1 MHEPRMKRL
10 WARVRLRMTQGV
22 GWRQAMICLGLWTA
36 SAVAG
41 TPPWP
46 ASAYSYFA
54 QGTRLETV
62 LAEFA
67 AGFNLSL
74 SIQPDVSGTVTG
86 RFTTATP
93 TEFLS
98 RMGGMYGFAWYTH
111 AGVLHVSKA
120 SDMVTR
126 SLPIPGGGLTQVRA
140 TLTELGVVDPR
151 FGWGELPD
159 HGILMVSGP
168 ASYVSLVEESLKQ
181 LSVGGGGGR
190 QVRVFRLQ
198 HASAIDRPITYR
210 DQTIVQRGLASVLR
224 LTLAAGGADSVVGE
238 RAPDAPGAIAA
249 SGMAAA
255 PLLGASGA
263 LTPSPSPPPSSER
276 AAPRPRTSGRSSGP
290 SIQADPRL
298 NAILVSDVPEMMPV
312 YERLIAQL
320 DVPSA
325 LIEIEAMIIDIN
337 TDRAREMGINWSL
350 TSSGFSASFNGST
363 LQIGTNGAG
372 SGTLPVDA
380 GTQLLAQI
388 RLLETRGDARIQSR
402 PSVLTTDN
410 VGAILDL
417 SETFYIRVQG
427 ERTATVSPVTA
438 GTTLKVTPRLMA
450 GANPSIQLTVDI
462 EDGQIQDRQID
473 SLPTVRR
480 STVSTQAVVRQSET
494 LMIAGYSSDQNIENE
509 QKVPVLGDLPVLGA
523 LFANKSRTV
532 QKRERLFLI
541 RPKLVA
547 AAPAV
552 VTPLPDP
559 AER

>member
-1 MHEPRMKRL
+1 MHRRCPLARRPVRAWLRHAASVISL
-10 WARVRLRMTQGV
+10 WVSVSMA
-22 GWRQAMICLGLWTA
+22 A
-36 SAVAG
+36 

-54 QGTRLETV
+54 EGTRLETV

-67 AGFNLSL
+67 SGFNLGL
-74 SIQPDVSGTVTG
+74 SIQPGVTGTVTG
-86 RFTTATP
+86 RFTAATP

-98 RMGGMYGFAWYTH
+98 RLGGVYGFVWYTH
-111 AGVLHVSKA
+111 AGVLHVSRS

-126 SLPIPGGGLTQVRA
+126 SLPIPGGGLGNVRA
-140 TLTELGVVDPR
+140 TLTEIGVVDPR

-159 HGILMVSGP
+159 HGVLMVSGP
-168 ASYVSLVEESLKQ
+168 SGYVSLVDETLKQ
-181 LSVGGGGGR
+181 LSTGGGAR

-198 HASAIDRPITYR
+198 HASAIDRPIVYR

-224 LTLAAGGADSVVGE
+224 TVLAGGAESVAGE
-238 RAPDAPGAIAA
+238 PATDRPGTPISALPTLGPQA
-249 SGMAAA
+249 
-255 PLLGASGA
+255 GASGA
-263 LTPSPSPPPSSER
+263 SSPER
-276 AAPRPRTSGRSSGP
+276 AAPERPAARGRTSGRASAP

-337 TDRAREMGINWSL
+337 TDRARELGINWNL
-350 TSSGFSASFNGST
+350 NAGGFSASFNGST
-363 LQIGTNGAG
+363 LQIANNSSG
-372 SGTLPVDA
+372 SGTLPGDA
-380 GTQLLAQI
+380 GNQLVAQI
-388 RLLETRGDARIQSR
+388 RMLESRGDARIQSR

-410 VGAILDL
+410 IGAILDL

-427 ERTATVSPVTA
+427 ERTASVSPVTA
-438 GTTLKVTPRLMA
+438 GTTLKVTPRLM
-450 GANPSIQLTVDI
+450 GGESPSIQLTVDI
-462 EDGQIQDRQID
+462 EDGQIQDRKID

-509 QKVPVLGDLPVLGA
+509 QKVPLLGDLPLVGA
-523 LFANKSRTV
+523 LFSTKSRTV
-532 QKRERLFLI
+532 QKRERIFLI

-547 AAPAV
+547 TAANLPPPI
-552 VTPLPDP
+552 PL
-559 AER
+559 ER

>member
-1 MHEPRMKRL
+1 MHEPWMKRL
-10 WARVRLRMTQGV
+10 WARVQRRMTRGL
-22 GWRQAMICLGLWTA
+22 GWRRAVICLGLWTV

-54 QGTRLETV
+54 QDTRLETV

-74 SIQPDVSGTVTG
+74 SIQPGVSGTVTG

-181 LSVGGGGGR
+181 LSAGGGGGR

-224 LTLAAGGADSVVGE
+224 LTLAAGGVDSVVGE
-238 RAPDAPGAIAA
+238 RVPDAPGAVAA
-249 SGMAAA
+249 SVMAAV

-263 LTPSPSPPPSSER
+263 LTPSPSPER

-290 SIQADPRL
+290 SIQADSRL

-372 SGTLPVDA
+372 SGTLPLDA

-410 VGAILDL
+410 IGAILDL

-509 QKVPVLGDLPVLGA
+509 QKVPVLGDLPVVGA
-523 LFANKSRTV
+523 LFASKSRTV

-547 AAPAV
+547 PASAAVA
-552 VTPLPDP
+552 PLADP
-559 AER
+559 TER

>member
-1 MHEPRMKRL
+1 MYEPWMKRL
-10 WARVRLRMTQGV
+10 WARVQRRMTRGL
-22 GWRQAMICLGLWTA
+22 GWRRAVICLGLWTV

-54 QGTRLETV
+54 QDTRLETV

-74 SIQPDVSGTVTG
+74 SIQPGVSGTVTG

-181 LSVGGGGGR
+181 LSAGGGGGR

-224 LTLAAGGADSVVGE
+224 LTLAAGGVDSVVGE
-238 RAPDAPGAIAA
+238 RVPDAPGAVAA
-249 SGMAAA
+249 SVMAAV

-263 LTPSPSPPPSSER
+263 LTPSPSPER
-276 AAPRPRTSGRSSGP
+276 AAPRSRPSGRSSGP
-290 SIQADPRL
+290 SIQADSRL

-380 GTQLLAQI
+380 GAQLLAQI

-410 VGAILDL
+410 IGAILDL

-509 QKVPVLGDLPVLGA
+509 QKVPVLGDLPVVGA
-523 LFANKSRTV
+523 LFASKSRTV

-547 AAPAV
+547 PASAAVA
-552 VTPLPDP
+552 PLADP
-559 AER
+559 TER

>member
-1 MHEPRMKRL
+1 
-10 WARVRLRMTQGV
+10 
-22 GWRQAMICLGLWTA
+22 
-36 SAVAG
+36 
-41 TPPWP
+41 
-46 ASAYSYFA
+46 
-54 QGTRLETV
+54 
-62 LAEFA
+62 
-67 AGFNLSL
+67 
-74 SIQPDVSGTVTG
+74 
-86 RFTTATP
+86 
-93 TEFLS
+93 
-98 RMGGMYGFAWYTH
+98 
-111 AGVLHVSKA
+111 
-120 SDMVTR
+120 
-126 SLPIPGGGLTQVRA
+126 
-140 TLTELGVVDPR
+140 
-151 FGWGELPD
+151 
-159 HGILMVSGP
+159 
-168 ASYVSLVEESLKQ
+168 
-181 LSVGGGGGR
+181 
-190 QVRVFRLQ
+190 VRVFRLQ

-224 LTLAAGGADSVVGE
+224 LTLAAGGVDSVVGE
-238 RAPDAPGAIAA
+238 RVPDAPGAVAA
-249 SGMAAA
+249 SVMAAV

-263 LTPSPSPPPSSER
+263 LTPSPSPER
-276 AAPRPRTSGRSSGP
+276 AAPRSRPSGRSSGP
-290 SIQADPRL
+290 SIQADSRL

-372 SGTLPVDA
+372 SGTLPLDA

-410 VGAILDL
+410 IGAILDL

-509 QKVPVLGDLPVLGA
+509 QKVPVLGDLPLLGA

-547 AAPAV
+547 PASAAVA
-552 VTPLPDP
+552 PLADP
-559 AER
+559 TER

>member
-1 MHEPRMKRL
+1 MYEPWMKRL
-10 WARVRLRMTQGV
+10 WARVQRRMTRGL
-22 GWRQAMICLGLWTA
+22 GWRRAVICLGLWTV

-54 QGTRLETV
+54 QDTRLETV

-74 SIQPDVSGTVTG
+74 SIQPGVSGTVTG

-181 LSVGGGGGR
+181 LSAGGGVGR

-224 LTLAAGGADSVVGE
+224 LTLAAGGVDSVVGE
-238 RAPDAPGAIAA
+238 RVPDAPGAVAA
-249 SGMAAA
+249 SVMAAV

-263 LTPSPSPPPSSER
+263 LTPSPSPER

-290 SIQADPRL
+290 SIQADSRL

-372 SGTLPVDA
+372 SGTLPLDA

-410 VGAILDL
+410 IGAILDL

-509 QKVPVLGDLPVLGA
+509 QKVPVLGDLPVVGA
-523 LFANKSRTV
+523 LFASKSRTV

-547 AAPAV
+547 PASAAVA
-552 VTPLPDP
+552 PLADP
-559 AER
+559 TER

>member
-1 MHEPRMKRL
+1 MHEPLMQRL
-10 WARVRLRMTQGV
+10 WVRVCRWMPARLA
-22 GWRQAMICLGLWTA
+22 WRQALIGLSVWTA
-36 SAVAG
+36 SALAG

-54 QGTRLETV
+54 QSTPLETV

-67 AGFNLSL
+67 TGFNLSL
-74 SIQPDVSGTVTG
+74 SIQPEVTGTVTG

-98 RMGGMYGFAWYTH
+98 RLGGVYGFSWYTH
-111 AGVLHVSKA
+111 AGVLYVSKA
-120 SDMVTR
+120 SDTVTR
-126 SLPIPGGGLTQVRA
+126 SVPIPGGGLAQVRA
-140 TLTELGVVDPR
+140 TLTDMGVVDPR

-159 HGILMVSGP
+159 HGLLMVSGP
-168 ASYVSLVEESLKQ
+168 ASYVSLIEETLKQ
-181 LSVGGGGGR
+181 LSTGASVR
-190 QVRVFRLQ
+190 QIRVFRLQ
-198 HASAIDRPITYR
+198 YASAIDRPITYR
-210 DQTIVQRGLASVLR
+210 DQTLIQPGLASVLR
-224 LTLAAGGADSVVGE
+224 STLAAGAVESVAGE
-238 RAPDAPGAIAA
+238 RAPNAPSLVAPAV
-249 SGMAAA
+249 MAAA
-255 PLLGASGA
+255 PVLGASSA
-263 LTPSPSPPPSSER
+263 LRTQSPSSER
-276 AAPRPRTSGRSSGP
+276 AAPRTRSAGRGSGP

-350 TSSGFSASFNGST
+350 NGGGFSASFNGST
-363 LQIGTNGAG
+363 LQIGNNGSG
-372 SGTLPVDA
+372 SGTLPGDA
-380 GTQLLAQI
+380 GSQLIAQI
-388 RLLETRGDARIQSR
+388 RILEKRGDARIQSR

-410 VGAILDL
+410 IGAILDL

-427 ERTATVSPVTA
+427 ERTATVAPVTA
-438 GTTLKVTPRLMA
+438 GTTLKVTPRLM
-450 GANPSIQLTVDI
+450 GGENPSIQLTVDI

-494 LMIAGYSSDQNIENE
+494 LMIAGYSSDQNIVNE
-509 QKVPVLGDLPVLGA
+509 QKVPVLGDLPLVGA
-523 LFANKSRTV
+523 LFANTSRTV

-541 RPKLVA
+541 RPKLVTP
-547 AAPAV
+547 APAAV
-552 VTPLPDP
+552 APPPDSL
-559 AER
+559 AR

>member
-1 MHEPRMKRL
+1 MHEPWMKRG
-10 WARVRLRMTQGV
+10 WAGVRRRMAQCL
-22 GWRQAMICLGLWTA
+22 GWRPWVVCLGLWTM

-41 TPPWP
+41 PPPWP

-62 LAEFA
+62 LADFV
-67 AGFNLSL
+67 AGFSLSL
-74 SIQPDVSGTVTG
+74 SIQPGVTGTVTG

-98 RMGGMYGFAWYTH
+98 RLGGMYGFSWYTH

-120 SDMVTR
+120 NDMVTR
-126 SLPIPGGGLTQVRA
+126 SLPIPGGGLAQVRA

-181 LSVGGGGGR
+181 LSAGGGGGR

-198 HASAIDRPITYR
+198 YASAIDRPITYR
-210 DQTIVQRGLASVLR
+210 DQTIIQRGLASVLR
-224 LTLAAGGADSVVGE
+224 STLSGGGVDTVVGE
-238 RAPDAPGAIAA
+238 RAPDAPGLIGP
-249 SGMAAA
+249 SVMAAA
-255 PLLGASGA
+255 PMLGASSA
-263 LTPSPSPPPSSER
+263 MTSPPPSPER
-276 AAPRPRTSGRSSGP
+276 AANRPRSSGRVSGP

-298 NAILVSDVPEMMPV
+298 NAILVSDVPEMMPI

-350 TSSGFSASFNGST
+350 NSGRFSASFNGST
-363 LQIGTNGAG
+363 LQIGNNGSG
-372 SGTLPVDA
+372 SGTLPGDA
-380 GTQLLAQI
+380 GSQFIAQI
-388 RLLETRGDARIQSR
+388 RILEKRGDARIQSR

-410 VGAILDL
+410 IGAILDL

-427 ERTATVSPVTA
+427 ERTATVAPVTA

-450 GANPSIQLTVDI
+450 GENASIQLTVDI

-480 STVSTQAVVRQSET
+480 STLSTQAVVRQSET

-509 QKVPVLGDLPVLGA
+509 QKVPVLGDLPVVGA
-523 LFANKSRTV
+523 LFANKSRTL

-547 AAPAV
+547 AAPTV
-552 VTPLPDP
+552 VAPLPDP

>member
-1 MHEPRMKRL
+1 MHEPWMKRL
-10 WARVRLRMTQGV
+10 WARVQRRMTRGL
-22 GWRQAMICLGLWTA
+22 GWRRAVICLGLWTV

-54 QGTRLETV
+54 QDTRLETV

-74 SIQPDVSGTVTG
+74 SIQPGVSGTVTG

-181 LSVGGGGGR
+181 LSAGGGGGR

-224 LTLAAGGADSVVGE
+224 LTLAAGGVDSVVGE
-238 RAPDAPGAIAA
+238 RVPDAPGAVAA
-249 SGMAAA
+249 SVMAAV

-263 LTPSPSPPPSSER
+263 LTPSPSPER

-290 SIQADPRL
+290 SIQADSRL

-410 VGAILDL
+410 IGAILDL

-509 QKVPVLGDLPVLGA
+509 QKVPVLGDLPVVGA
-523 LFANKSRTV
+523 LFASKSRTV

-547 AAPAV
+547 PASAAVA
-552 VTPLPDP
+552 PLADP
-559 AER
+559 TER